1 MICMASKFH
10 TKPATA
16 AENIRLGTERMVEI
30 LDTLR
35 SEFKIQKGRGGPYE
49 VLVRTVLSQHT
60 NDRNSGLASTAL
72 LKKIKGWKA
81 LARADVKEIRRL
93 IRPAGL
99 QREKARHLKAIA
111 QDVLDRYDGR
121 LEKVLKKPVNAARS
135 ELLSLP
141 GVGYK
146 TADVVLAFAAGRDVT
161 AVDTHVFRV
170 SKRLGFALKEDNHEK
185 VKTELEKFIPAGRRI
200 EAHLLIIQL
209 GREYCRAISP
219 LHEKCPV
226 NKLCPTWNHKVSP
239 RAQAR
244 SMT

>member
-1 MICMASKFH
+1 MVSKFP

-16 AENIRLGTERMVEI
+16 AENIRLGTERMVKI
-30 LDTLR
+30 LDVLGG
-35 SEFKIQKGRGGPYE
+35 EFKIRKKRGDPYE

-60 NDRNSGLASTAL
+60 NDRNSGPASAAL
-72 LKKIKGWKA
+72 LKNIKGWKE
-81 LARADVKEIRRL
+81 LARADVKDIQRL

-99 QREKARHLKAIA
+99 QRAKARHLKTIA

-121 LEKVLKKPVNAARS
+121 LEKVLKKPVDAARS
-135 ELLSLP
+135 ELLSLS

-146 TADVVLAFAAGRDVT
+146 TADVVLAFAAGRDVI

-170 SKRLGFALKEDNHEK
+170 SKRLGFALKEDDHEE
-185 VKTELEKFIPAGRRI
+185 VKTKLEKFVPAGRRV
-200 EAHLLIIQL
+200 EAHLLLIQL
-209 GREYCRAISP
+209 GREYCRAIAP

-226 NKLCPTWNHKVSP
+226 NKFCPTWNPKVSP

-244 SMT
+244 STT